1 MVKKSTHE
9 TEEEMIAVWRVNP
22 QAPFPSLLLSVEYRH
37 SGHER
42 SPRGGAMSDSL
53 DERRKALE
61 NDYFQKKNQEALER
75 IAHRQEDQEKRKS
88 PITGEPLEQITI
100 MGVIV
105 DQCPSSKGI
114 WLDAGELEQILSAVK
129 EQESESGKN
138 LIADF
143 FATLSGK

>member
-1 MVKKSTHE
+1 
-9 TEEEMIAVWRVNP
+9 
-22 QAPFPSLLLSVEYRH
+22 
-37 SGHER
+37 
-42 SPRGGAMSDSL
+42 MSDSL

-61 NDYFQKKNQEALER
+61 NDYFQKKSQEALER